1 MKNLFY
7 RLIIFLD
14 TAQENDTNY
23 NIAWFMANNFYRIAD
38 MRISELAAE
47 CFVSPATISRFCRAL
62 GYENFAHLKQECY
75 TFHSNDKKFT
85 NLINI
90 PLETMKTNPSLATQ
104 QYVDKVIEYISE
116 LPKMLDW
123 KEADATLK
131 LIHDSQSVAFFGT
144 QFSQS
149 AALHFQTDLLMLE
162 KFTMAYTDSSRQLEC
177 AKELTSDSVAIILTV
192 NGYFTGSGFKT
203 LQYIKKSGCKV
214 ILITCNPDL
223 DIKIPVDHTIL
234 LGPAKNKKTGKHS
247 LLTAVELLSL
257 RYYSLYYPSIQ
268 ELKGHIL

>member
-23 NIAWFMANNFYRIAD
+23 NIAWFMANNFYRIAN

-75 TFHSNDKKFT
+75 TFHSHDKKFN

-90 PLETMKTNPSLATQ
+90 PLETMKDHPQLATQ
-104 QYVDKVIEYISE
+104 QYIQQVIQYISD
-116 LPKMLDW
+116 LPEFLDW
-123 KEADATLK
+123 NEVDAILK
-131 LIHDSQSVAFFGT
+131 LIHDSDSVAFFGT

-149 AALHFQTDLLMLE
+149 AALHLQTDLLMLE
-162 KFTMAYTDSSRQLEC
+162 KFTMAYMDSSRQLEC
-177 AKELTSDSVAIILTV
+177 AKQLTPNSVAIIMTV
-192 NGYFTGSGFKT
+192 NGYFTNSHSKL
-203 LQYIKKSGCKV
+203 LQYLKKSGCQV
-214 ILITCNPDL
+214 VLITCHPHLDL
-223 DIKIPVDHTIL
+223 KIPVHHQL
-234 LGPAKNKKTGKHS
+234 VLGRSKNRKTGKHS
-247 LLTAVELLSL
+247 LLTAVELMSL
-257 RYYSLYYPSIQ
+257 RYYCLYYPSLQ
-268 ELKGHIL
+268 ELKGHLL

>member
-14 TAQENDTNY
+14 TATENDTNY
-23 NIAWFMANNFYRIAD
+23 NIAWFMANNFYRISN
-38 MRISELAAE
+38 MRISDLAAE

-75 TFHSNDKKFT
+75 TFHSDDKKFN

-90 PLETMKTNPSLATQ
+90 SLETMKDNPKQATDE
-104 QYVDKVIEYISE
+104 YVEQVISNMKT
-116 LPKMLDW
+116 LSSALDW
-123 KEADATLK
+123 GEVDATLK
-131 LIHDSQSVAFFGT
+131 LIHDSQSVVFFGT

-149 AALHFQTDLLMLE
+149 AAMHFQTDLLMLE
-162 KFTMAYTDSSRQLEC
+162 KFTMAYMDSSRQLEC
-177 AKELTSDSVAIILTV
+177 AKELTKESVAIIITV
-192 NGYFTGSGFKT
+192 NGLFTGSAFKA

-214 ILITCNPDL
+214 VLITANAQLDL
-223 DIKIPVDHTIL
+223 NIPIDHRIL
-234 LGPAKNKKTGKHS
+234 LGSLHNKKTGKHI
-247 LLTAVELLSL
+247 LLTVVELMSL
-257 RYYSLYYPSIQ
+257 RYYCLYYPSIQ

>member
-1 MKNLFY
+1 MKSLFY

-23 NIAWFMANNFYRIAD
+23 NIAWFMANNFYRIAN

-75 TFHSNDKKFT
+75 TFHSNDKKFN

-90 PLETMKTNPSLATQ
+90 PLETMKNDPSRATRE
-104 QYVDKVIEYISE
+104 YVEQVIHYISD
-116 LPKMLDW
+116 LPQMLDW
-123 KEADATLK
+123 KEIDETLR
-131 LIHDSQSVAFFGT
+131 LIHDCDSVAFFGT

-162 KFTMAYTDSSRQLEC
+162 KFTMAYMDSSRQLDC
-177 AKELTSDSVAIILTV
+177 AKELTSDSVAIIMTV
-192 NGYFTGSGFKT
+192 NGYFTGSSFKI

-214 ILITCNPDL
+214 VLMTCNPEL
-223 DIKIPVDHTIL
+223 DIKIPVDHKVL
-234 LGPAKNKKTGKHS
+234 LGNSRNRKTGKHS
-247 LLTAVELLSL
+247 LLTAVELMSL
-257 RYYSLYYPSIQ
+257 RYYCLYYPSIQ

>member
-38 MRISELAAE
+38 MRISELASE
-47 CFVSPATISRFCRAL
+47 CFVSPATISRFCRTL

-75 TFHSNDKKFT
+75 TFHSNDKKFN

-90 PLETMKTNPSLATQ
+90 PLETMKSNPATATQ
-104 QYVDKVIEYISE
+104 EYVNQVIHYLSG
-116 LPKMLDW
+116 LPKTLDW
-123 KEADATLK
+123 KEVDATLE
-131 LIHDSQSVAFFGT
+131 LIHDSDSVAFFGT

-162 KFTMAYTDSSRQLEC
+162 KFTMAYMDSSRQLDC

-192 NGYFTGSGFKT
+192 NGYFTGSGYKI

-214 ILITCNPDL
+214 VLMTCNPDL
-223 DIKIPVDHTIL
+223 NLKIPTNHTIL
-234 LGPAKNKKTGKHS
+234 LGEAKNHKTGKHS
-247 LLTAVELLSL
+247 LLTAVELMSL

>member
-23 NIAWFMANNFYRIAD
+23 NIAWFMANNFYRIAN

-75 TFHSNDKKFT
+75 TFHSHDKKFN

-90 PLETMKTNPSLATQ
+90 SLETMKDSPLQATQ
-104 QYVDKVIEYISE
+104 QYIQQVIQYISD
-116 LPKMLDW
+116 LPKLLDW
-123 KEADATLK
+123 NEVDAILK
-131 LIHDSQSVAFFGT
+131 LIHDSESVAFFGT

-149 AALHFQTDLLMLE
+149 AALHLQTDLLMLE
-162 KFTMAYTDSSRQLEC
+162 KFTMAYMETERQIDCARIWILHDS
-177 AKELTSDSVAIILTV
+177 
-192 NGYFTGSGFKT
+192 
-203 LQYIKKSGCKV
+203 
-214 ILITCNPDL
+214 
-223 DIKIPVDHTIL
+223 
-234 LGPAKNKKTGKHS
+234 
-247 LLTAVELLSL
+247 
-257 RYYSLYYPSIQ
+257 
-268 ELKGHIL
+268 

>member
-23 NIAWFMANNFYRIAD
+23 QIAWFMANNFYRIAN

-62 GYENFAHLKQECY
+62 GYENFAHLKHECY
-75 TFHSNDKKFT
+75 TFHSHDKKFN

-90 PLETMKTNPSLATQ
+90 PLEMMRDHPEQATQ
-104 QYVDKVIEYISE
+104 QYIQQVIRYISD
-116 LPKMLDW
+116 LPQFLDW
-123 KEADATLK
+123 KEVDAILK
-131 LIHDSQSVAFFGT
+131 LIHDSESVAFFGT

-162 KFTMAYTDSSRQLEC
+162 KFTMAYMDSSRQLEC
-177 AKELTSDSVAIILTV
+177 AKELNEDSVAIIMTV
-192 NGYFTGSGFKT
+192 NGYFANSNSKIF
-203 LQYIKKSGCKV
+203 QYLKKSRCKV
-214 ILITCNPDL
+214 VLITCHPQLDL
-223 DIKIPVDHTIL
+223 KIPIDHKLIL
-234 LGPAKNKKTGKHS
+234 GRSENRKTGKHS
-247 LLTAVELLSL
+247 LLTAVELMSL
-257 RYYSLYYPSIQ
+257 RYYCLYYPSLQ
-268 ELKGHIL
+268 ELQGHLL

>member
-14 TAQENDTNY
+14 TAAENDTNY

-75 TFHSNDKKFT
+75 TFHSNDKKFN
-85 NLINI
+85 NLIRI
-90 PLETMKTNPSLATQ
+90 PLETMQDNPEQATQ
-104 QYVDKVIEYISE
+104 EYVDQIISHVSS
-116 LPKMLDW
+116 LPEVLDW
-123 KEADATLK
+123 QEIDATLK
-131 LIHDSQSVAFFGT
+131 LIHDSDSVAFFGT

-162 KFTMAYTDSSRQLEC
+162 KFTMAYMDISRQLEC
-177 AKELTSDSVAIILTV
+177 AQSLTKDSVAIIITV
-192 NGYFTGSGFKT
+192 NGYFTGSGFKI

-214 ILITCNPDL
+214 VLMTCNTEL
-223 DIKIPVDHTIL
+223 DMKIPVNHRIIL
-234 LGPAKNKKTGKHS
+234 GKSANRKTGKHT
-247 LLTAVELLSL
+247 LLTVVELMSL

-268 ELKGHIL
+268 ELKGHLL